1 MEPLDLRIA
10 PPRSPRVQLAGLFFT
25 ARVIDKLRA
34 TLPGGD
40 SNGYFAFSGFSELW
54 SYRTGIPL
62 TDLLSTIANA
72 SREADVERWIE
83 KRTATIDRT
92 SVNVKME
99 CFDTGRTPADLRDV
113 FERTYPAALRERYT
127 NLFDLLEADDRR
139 LYVLA
144 EKEAT

>member
-10 PPRSPRVQLAGLFFT
+10 PPRSPRIQLAGLFFA
-25 ARVIDKLRA
+25 ARVVDKLRA
-34 TLPGGD
+34 TLPGGN

-54 SYRTGIPL
+54 SYRTGVPL
-62 TDLLSTIANA
+62 ADLLSTIANA
-72 SREADVERWIE
+72 SGEAEVEKWIE

-99 CFDTGRTPADLRDV
+99 CFDTSRTPADLRDV
-113 FERTYPAALRERYT
+113 FERIYPAELRERYT

-139 LYVLA
+139 LYPFA
-144 EKEAT
+144 GKEAT